1 MAAHKRMRNRERL
14 LNARYLATSNSQ
26 VSTQYMI
33 HLHTHSH
40 THPPTRRAVQTG
52 NPLQQERQEDKQCFY
67 ADSLAFSDSWSYLA
81 LSELNSVKQHEP
93 NTRREF
99 LVL

>member
-1 MAAHKRMRNRERL
+1 MAGTLDRL
-14 LNARYLATSNSQ
+14 GTDLRL
-26 VSTQYMI
+26 
-33 HLHTHSH
+33 HL
-40 THPPTRRAVQTG
+40 TR